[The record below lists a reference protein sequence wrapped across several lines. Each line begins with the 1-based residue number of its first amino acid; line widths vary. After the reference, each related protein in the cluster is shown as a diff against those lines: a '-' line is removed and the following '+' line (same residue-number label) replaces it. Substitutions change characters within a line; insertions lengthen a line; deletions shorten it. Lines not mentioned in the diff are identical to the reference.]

1 MSNRQY
7 LVVSATLFS
16 LVAIA
21 HFLRLAFAM
30 TVTVADYVVPMYV
43 SWIGL
48 LVPAVLAVS
57 ALRLLGKRAAAG
69 QAG

>member
-16 LVAIA
+16 LVALA
-21 HFLRLAFAM
+21 HFLRLVNAM

-43 SWIGL
+43 SWVGTI
-48 LVPAVLAVS
+48 VPALLAVS
-57 ALRLLGKRAAAG
+57 ALRLLGKGSA
-69 QAG
+69 

>member
-16 LVAIA
+16 LVALA
-21 HFLRLAFAM
+21 HFLRLVNAM

-43 SWIGL
+43 SWVGAI
-48 LVPAVLAVS
+48 VPALLAIS
-57 ALRLLGKRAAAG
+57 ALRLLGKGAA
-69 QAG
+69 

>member
-16 LVAIA
+16 LVALA
-21 HFLRLAFAM
+21 HFLRLVNAM

-43 SWIGL
+43 SWLGTI
-48 LVPAVLAVS
+48 VPALLAVS
-57 ALRLLGKRAAAG
+57 ALRLLGKGSA
-69 QAG
+69 

>member
-21 HFLRLAFAM
+21 HVLRLIGGM

-43 SWIGL
+43 SWVGAV
-48 LVPAVLAVS
+48 VPALLAMS
-57 ALRLLGKRAAAG
+57 ALRLLGKAG
-69 QAG
+69 QS